1 MGSIFN
7 PDSKFT
13 HYTNKFSDLIT
24 LNLWFVLTSL
34 PLITIGASATAMHY
48 VLLRIYRDD
57 LEYSITKN
65 YFRAFRENFRQATTI
80 WIIYVVFGAILFA
93 DLFFMTNPGFLKIL
107 VTIVS
112 ILLVL
117 SLSWVFVLQSRY
129 ANPIYATIRNAVV
142 FSIMHPIDTVLMCA
156 LMLLPMLLLISK
168 PSTIPI
174 MVICGYTLCGIVR
187 TAIYNRIIIRHESAE
202 DHINTGSLY

>member
-1 MGSIFN
+1 MGNIFN

-13 HYTNKFSDLIT
+13 HIINKFSDLIT

-48 VLLRIYRDD
+48 VLLRIYRDE
-57 LEYSITKN
+57 LEYSITRN
-65 YFRAFRENFRQATTI
+65 YFRSFRENFRQATAI
-80 WIIYVVFGAILFA
+80 WIIYIVFGAVLFA
-93 DLFFMTNPGFLKIL
+93 DLFFMTNSGFLKIP

-117 SLSWVFVLQSRY
+117 SLSWIFVLQSRY
-129 ANPIYATIRNAVV
+129 ANPVHATIRNAVV

-174 MVICGYTLCGIVR
+174 MVIYGFTLCGIIR
-187 TAIYNRIIIRHESAE
+187 TRFYNRTFQ
-202 DHINTGSLY
+202 NTEHSQVSQE

>member
-34 PLITIGASATAMHY
+34 PLVTIGASATAMHY
-48 VLLRIYRDD
+48 VLLRIYRDE
-57 LEYSITKN
+57 LEYSITRN
-65 YFRAFRENFRQATTI
+65 YFRAFRENFRQATAI
-80 WIIYVVFGAILFA
+80 WIVYIVFGAVLFA
-93 DLFFMTNPGFLKIL
+93 DLFFITNPGFLKIL

-117 SLSWVFVLQSRY
+117 SLSWIFVLQSRY
-129 ANPIYATIRNAVV
+129 ANPVYATIRNAVV
-142 FSIMHPIDTVLMCA
+142 FSIMHPIDAVLMCA
-156 LMLLPMLLLISK
+156 LMLLPILLLISK
-168 PSTIPI
+168 PSAIPI
-174 MVICGYTLCGIVR
+174 VVICGFSLAG
-187 TAIYNRIIIRHESAE
+187 IIRAMIYGKVFSQNEVMDGQTS
-202 DHINTGSLY
+202 

>member
-48 VLLRIYRDD
+48 VLLRIYRDE

-65 YFRAFRENFRQATTI
+65 YFRAFRENFRQATAI
-80 WIIYVVFGAILFA
+80 WFVYVVFGAVLFV
-93 DLFFMTNPGFLKIL
+93 DMLFVTNPDFLKIL
-107 VTIVS
+107 VTIAS

-117 SLSWVFVLQSRY
+117 SLSWIFVLQSRY
-129 ANPIYATIRNAVV
+129 ANPVYATIRNAVV
-142 FSIMHPIDTVLMCA
+142 FSVMHPIDTILMCA
-156 LMLLPMLLLISK
+156 LMLFPMLLIVSR

-174 MVICGYTLCGIVR
+174 MVICGYSLCGIIR
-187 TAIYNRIIIRHESAE
+187 TFFYNRMFHNTESSQISQE
-202 DHINTGSLY
+202 